1 MDLVELINHP
11 ERMDRDTLYELRSM
25 MALHPYFQTARL
37 LLLQNLYLLHDPS
50 FDEELRRS
58 AIYITDRRCLF
69 KLVEAAHYQ
78 FKKSAPDA
86 QRSNVNTQRNESR
99 TMSLIDSFLD
109 SIPAEQEEPER
120 RKKRRPTPKDATVD
134 YVAYLMESE
143 SDNDNSAEEAPLMQ
157 GQDLIDHFLEE
168 EQGRILLN
176 ELRDEEQPI
185 EAPVLEEEPQEEEY
199 FTETLARIYIK
210 QGRYEKALDII
221 KRLSDNYPE
230 KNAYFA
236 DQIRFLEKLIIN
248 NNKKQK

>member
-58 AIYITDRRCLF
+58 AIFITDRRRLF
-69 KLVEAAHYQ
+69 NLVEAAHYQ
-78 FKKSAPDA
+78 FQKPAPNA
-86 QRSNVNTQRNESR
+86 QRSTFNTQRNESR

>member
-1 MDLVELINHP
+1 
-11 ERMDRDTLYELRSM
+11 
-25 MALHPYFQTARL
+25 
-37 LLLQNLYLLHDPS
+37 
-50 FDEELRRS
+50 
-58 AIYITDRRCLF
+58 
-69 KLVEAAHYQ
+69 
-78 FKKSAPDA
+78 
-86 QRSNVNTQRNESR
+86 
-99 TMSLIDSFLD
+99 MSLIDSFLD

>member
-58 AIYITDRRCLF
+58 ATYITDRRRLF
-69 KLVEAAHYQ
+69 NLVEAAHYQ
-78 FKKSAPDA
+78 FKKPAPDA

>member
-69 KLVEAAHYQ
+69 NLVEAAHYQ
-78 FKKSAPDA
+78 FKTPAPDA